1 MSDDTKIEI
10 KKFNDYPDCEN
21 EVLFEFEYN
30 NLIEM
35 KLINT
40 ETLPATSYPLGSG
53 GADKNA
59 KIITKTFI
67 DSNNQFHV
75 RTYLV

>member
-10 KKFNDYPDCEN
+10 NKFIPEGYPDCEN

-35 KLINT
+35 KLINK
-40 ETLPATSYPLGSG
+40 ETLPAG
-53 GADKNA
+53 GAE
-59 KIITKTFI
+59 IITKTFI

-75 RTYLV
+75 RTYLI